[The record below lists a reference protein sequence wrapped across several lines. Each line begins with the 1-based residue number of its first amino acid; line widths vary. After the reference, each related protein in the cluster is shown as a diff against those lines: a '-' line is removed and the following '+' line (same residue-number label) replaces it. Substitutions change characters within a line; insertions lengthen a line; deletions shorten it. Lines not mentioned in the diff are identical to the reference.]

1 MCWECER
8 ALPAERRAFC
18 TDDCAENYRWAMGKR
33 RPIVAAITRASYD
46 QHREATL
53 AGQRAADMLS
63 PSERA
68 VLRHWYETELQPR
81 LSKLPA
87 REIVQG
93 AAMGRTY
100 AYAIIAGTLI
110 PHPRHYPNLAAL
122 AGIELPGKFAAV
134 LSAPGGSGS
143 RR

>member
-1 MCWECER
+1 
-8 ALPAERRAFC
+8 
-18 TDDCAENYRWAMGKR
+18 
-33 RPIVAAITRASYD
+33 
-46 QHREATL
+46 
-53 AGQRAADMLS
+53 MLS

-68 VLRHWYETELQPR
+68 VLRRWYETELQPR

-110 PHPRHYPNLAAL
+110 PHLRHYPNLAEL
-122 AGIELPGKFAAV
+122 VGIELPGKFAAT
-134 LSAPGGSGS
+134 LSAP
-143 RR
+143 

>member
-1 MCWECER
+1 
-8 ALPAERRAFC
+8 
-18 TDDCAENYRWAMGKR
+18 
-33 RPIVAAITRASYD
+33 
-46 QHREATL
+46 
-53 AGQRAADMLS
+53 MLS

-100 AYAIIAGTLI
+100 AYAIIACWH
-110 PHPRHYPNLAAL
+110 PH
-122 AGIELPGKFAAV
+122 
-134 LSAPGGSGS
+134 SAPSPLSKPRRAGRHQVAREVS
-143 RR
+143 RSVV

>member
-1 MCWECER
+1 
-8 ALPAERRAFC
+8 
-18 TDDCAENYRWAMGKR
+18 MGKR
-33 RPIVAAITRASYD
+33 RPVVAAITRASYD

-100 AYAIIAGTLI
+100 AYAIIAGTRI

-122 AGIELPGKFAAV
+122 AGIELPGKLATT
-134 LSAPGGSGS
+134 LSAH
-143 RR
+143 